1 VIVRGCV
8 LLRELMI
15 RFGDDGE
22 VYREIDEKRS
32 YFLNE
37 AEKIAESI
45 RVRLKN
51 EKRVASPKEFE
62 CWVEGTRLIITH
74 VRFDNEQS
82 LEEQLINTMLK
93 HEHWEEGLRHKYVN
107 LLKDYAAKERELF
120 VHKEFKAFA
129 IRFDQYM
136 GSQKIEPF
144 PLLLGIEPL
153 KKLFDNIFLHV
164 STGFYSELEEIMRS
178 INKAYQTI
186 VNHVNEELLQLEDKD
201 YDGSFVDF
209 LKVRVNTWFGN
220 EENFHRFKKY
230 VSAYYQSVTETQIKA
245 LYPKFETYQRLQYLL
260 FTDYIKKFGY
270 DDAYRL
276 NNELTQAFYK
286 KYDDILF
293 EGFAIGTDDLVESL
307 VLSPIIVSYHEKITK
322 KPGADN
328 DNKEVSDDAE
338 SVEAKE
344 VAVQ

>member
-1 VIVRGCV
+1 
-8 LLRELMI
+8 MI

-22 VYREIDEKRS
+22 VYGEIDEKRS
-32 YFLNE
+32 YFLSE

-136 GSQKIEPF
+136 GSKKIEPF

-153 KKLFDNIFLHV
+153 KELFDNIFLHV

-186 VNHVNEELLQLEDKD
+186 VNHVNEELLQLEDKE

-220 EENFHRFKKY
+220 EENFLRFKKY

-260 FTDYIKKFGY
+260 FTDYIKKFGF

-276 NNELTQAFYK
+276 NNELIRAFYK

-293 EGFAIGTDDLVESL
+293 EGFAIKTDDLVESL
-307 VLSPIIVSYHEKITK
+307 VLSPVIVLYHKNITK
-322 KPGADN
+322 KLDEGKDS
-328 DNKEVSDDAE
+328 KEVNYDAE
-338 SVEAKE
+338 SVETKE